1 MAEASVPSPPKAGG
15 LAGIGASLTNWTERW
30 IPDSLVIVFILSII
44 AYIMALIFGTDA
56 AFMKLVGKKAAVGAP
71 AMASFGDR
79 LYGGVVAWGKG
90 FWFYLKFA
98 MQMCLIM
105 MTGYILAL
113 SPPIRKLLDKLAG
126 LPNEDKPYQ
135 AIVAMALFSTISA
148 WISWGLSIIGS
159 AVFALFVVRRNPK
172 VDYRLLVASAY
183 LGLGCTWHA
192 GLTGSATLMMASP
205 TNKLVLLGVKNQ
217 WITGPISTGTTIFHP
232 FNLILTAVIVVA
244 VTYFMAKMH
253 PAPENTYVVSPELMD
268 RLKIYE
274 PPRREKAR
282 SFSDWLN
289 WWWGFN
295 LIIVVGG
302 AIALYSYLRG
312 KPVGNWLTLNNVI
325 FFFLMLGI
333 LFHWRPWS
341 FLKATEESGKAVWGI
356 VIQFPFYAGIFGLIL
371 FTGLATVFTEWF
383 VAISHKATFPLFA
396 YWYGGILNYFV
407 PSGGGEWLM
416 TAPYLLP
423 AGKALGLPAYKT
435 VIAYAWGDMM
445 TDMIQPFWAIAMLAV
460 AKLNFRDIMG
470 YLMVIFVVYFIITSV
485 GFLILPWI

>member
-1 MAEASVPSPPKAGG
+1 MAANEVQIKEGG
-15 LAGIGASLTNWTERW
+15 LARAGEALTRWTERW
-30 IPDSLVIVFILSII
+30 IPDALVIVFILSIV
-44 AYIMALIFGTDA
+44 AYVLALLWGF
-56 AFMKLVGKKAAVGAP
+56 KP
-71 AMASFGDR
+71 AMKIEDR

-90 FWFYLKFA
+90 FWAYLGFA

-113 SPPIRKLLDKLAG
+113 SPPVRRLLDGLAR
-126 LPNEDKPYQ
+126 LPNQDRPGQ
-135 AIVAMALFSTISA
+135 AIVVMALFSTLSA
-148 WISWGLSIIGS
+148 WVSWGLSIIGS
-159 AVFALFVVRRNPK
+159 AVLALFIVRRNPK
-172 VDYRLLVASAY
+172 VDYRLLVAAAY
-183 LGLGCTWHA
+183 LGLGCTWHS

-205 TNKLVLLGVKNQ
+205 GNALVKSAIAKG
-217 WITGPISTGTTIFHP
+217 WIAGPISTGETIFHP
-232 FNLILTAVIVVA
+232 FNLILTAVVIIL
-244 VTYFMAKMH
+244 VTWLMARMH
-253 PAPENTYVVSPELMD
+253 PAPEHTYVVQPELME
-268 RLKIYE
+268 RLKLYE
-274 PPRREKAR
+274 PPTR
-282 SFSDWLN
+282 SATKTFSDFLN

-295 LIIVVGG
+295 IIIAAGG
-302 AIALYSYLRG
+302 AVALYTFLVG
-312 KPVGNWLTLNNVI
+312 KPLGAWLNLNNVI

-341 FLKATEESGKAVWGI
+341 FLMASMEAGKAVWGI
-356 VIQFPFYAGIFGLIL
+356 IIQFPFYAGIYGLIAY
-371 FTGLATVFTEWF
+371 TDLAQVLTNAF
-383 VAISHKATFPLFA
+383 VAFSSAATFPMFA
-396 YWYGGILNYFV
+396 YWYAGVLNYLV

-470 YLMVIFVVYFIITSV
+470 YLMIIFLAYFVVTSI